1 MDGSKGK
8 KSEFEAEPAH
18 PFENAGILSR
28 LFYTYM
34 WPIFSSGL
42 KKDLTEADILP
53 PFKAHNSQD
62 LGDRLEI
69 AWNQEMKTK
78 PDPSLWRVL
87 WRVYW
92 KDFFYTGFIW
102 ILLETVIKLSQ
113 PLVISKFLDYY
124 QPGTTMTIDKVHL
137 YASLIVLILFLQVVV
152 SHYFLLMILQL
163 ALKIRLSISSLIY
176 RKALKLSKSA
186 LCETTLGQMVN
197 LLSNDIVRLDTAT
210 VQFHCLWYCPIQAL
224 IVMTVCYVY
233 LGPTAMAGVVLLVLF
248 IPFQMWMAKKA
259 SIFRNRTAVK
269 TDERIRLMNEIIS
282 GIQVIKMYTWEK
294 PFAKLVELS
303 RRNELNQ
310 IRKISYIRATIGS
323 LNLFLNRCA
332 IYLCLVTFV
341 LTGNVPTAQYVYTLA
356 TFYNLLQYA
365 ITIQFPQGMTQF
377 AELGISMKRFHRFL
391 TFQEIKPDALPT
403 KPLWAKEKVK
413 SEVGVVIEGA
423 SLKWSSS
430 QPECTLND
438 IDFAVKLNELAA
450 VVGPVGSGKTT
461 LLQLIL
467 KELPLDKGTLR
478 VNGSVSYAPQEPW
491 LFVGSIREN
500 ITFGQEL
507 NLAKYQ
513 EVVRVCALDRDF
525 SLFPFGDKTIV
536 GERGVTLSG
545 GQKARI
551 NLARAVYKDAD
562 IYLLDDPLS
571 AVDAHVGKHIY
582 EECIRGYLKERAVVL
597 VTHQLQYLR
606 HIQKIYLLEDG
617 RVQASGNYD
626 ELQKSDTEFAKLLY
640 SHENE
645 EEEEKK
651 RKEKESES
659 GGAENNE
666 SGEGPTMQQ
675 EVRGVGTIS
684 WDIYKSY
691 IFSGGHWCKILAL
704 ILGFVL
710 SQITASLTDYF
721 QSFWVNLEQQRKEA
735 AITNSTSAQ
744 DPGSSTPFW
753 GTFLTEPNCLY
764 IYTVLIALTVT
775 LTLTRSFTF
784 YRFTIKASLRLH
796 NNMFNK
802 IVYATM
808 RFFHTNPSGRI
819 LNRFSSDMGAID
831 EQLPL
836 IFLETVQIAF
846 LVAATI
852 VIIGTLN
859 PWMYLPTVI
868 MIVIFYIL
876 RIIYLKTSR
885 DVKRIEGTTRSPIYS
900 HLNASLQGL
909 TTIRAFGAQRT
920 LQNQFDRYQNINAAA
935 WFTFVGCAR
944 SFGLWLDM
952 HCVMYVALVT
962 ISFLFLRTEI
972 YGGSVGLAIT
982 QALTLTGMFQWG
994 MRQWSELENRM
1005 TCVERVK
1012 EYADLVPET
1021 DQATREPPREWPE
1034 TGDLTFEQ
1042 LSMKYDVDEPYIL
1055 QNLNFCIRG
1064 KEKVGIVG
1072 RTGAGKSSIIAALFR
1087 LAIIEGKIV
1096 IDQIDTKTVPLENL
1110 RSRISIIPQEPVLFS
1125 GSLRK
1130 NLDPFDLYSDEILWS
1145 ALEQVELKSAVSDLP
1160 QGLETRI
1167 SEGGSNFSVGQRQLV
1182 CLARAIIR
1190 NNKILVLDEATAN
1203 VDAQT
1208 DALIQ
1213 NTIRKKFSDCT
1224 VLTIAHRLHTII
1236 DCDKVL
1242 VMDAGR
1248 SVEFEHPFELLGK
1261 KGVFHELVKQTGKAN
1276 ADNLVAIAL
1285 KSFQERKDALAA

>member
-1 MDGSKGK
+1 MDGTKGK
-8 KSEFEAEPAH
+8 TSEFKADSAH
-18 PFENAGILSR
+18 PFEDARIFSR

-34 WPIFSSGL
+34 WPIFTAGF
-42 KKDLTEADILP
+42 KKDLTEADLLP
-53 PFKAHNSQD
+53 PFKAHNSQY
-62 LGDRLEI
+62 LGDRLEV
-69 AWNQEMKTK
+69 AWNQEVNART
-78 PDPSLWRVL
+78 DPSLWRVL

-92 KDFFYTGFIW
+92 KDFLYTGFIW

-113 PLVISKFLDYY
+113 PLVISKFLDHYR
-124 QPGTTMTIDKVHL
+124 PGTTMIIERVYI
-137 YASLIVLILFLQVVV
+137 YASLIVLILFLQVLV
-152 SHYFLLMILQL
+152 SHYFLLTTLQL
-163 ALKIRLSISSLIY
+163 SLQIRLSISSLIY
-176 RKALKLSKSA
+176 RKALKLTKSA
-186 LCETTLGQMVN
+186 LREITVGQMVN
-197 LLSNDIVRLDTAT
+197 LLSNDIVRLDSAT
-210 VQFHCLWYCPIQAL
+210 VQFHCLWYCPIQAMV
-224 IVMTVCYVY
+224 VMTVCYVY

-248 IPFQMWMAKKA
+248 IPFQMWMAKKT
-259 SIFRNRTAVK
+259 SIFRSRTAVR

-294 PFAKLVELS
+294 HFAKLVELS
-303 RRNELNQ
+303 RRKELNQ

-341 LTGNVPTAQYVYTLA
+341 LIGNIPTAQYVYTLT

-365 ITIQFPQGMTQF
+365 ITIQFPQGITQF
-377 AELGISMKRFHRFL
+377 AEVGISMKRFHRFL
-391 TFQEIKPDALPT
+391 TFQEVEPEAFPIQ
-403 KPLWAKEKVK
+403 PLGAGEEMKREM
-413 SEVGVVIEGA
+413 GVVIEGA
-423 SLKWSSS
+423 ALKWSSS
-430 QPECTLND
+430 QLEHTLND
-438 IDFAVKLNELAA
+438 IDFAVKLTQLAA

-461 LLQLIL
+461 LLHLIL
-467 KELPLDKGTLR
+467 KELPLDKGELR

-500 ITFGQEL
+500 ITFGREF
-507 NLAKYQ
+507 NITKYQ

-525 SLFPFGDKTIV
+525 SSFPFGDKTIV

-551 NLARAVYKDAD
+551 TLARAVYKDAD

-571 AVDAHVGKHIY
+571 AVDAHVGKHIF

-606 HIQKIYLLEDG
+606 NVQKIYLLEDG
-617 RVQASGNYD
+617 RVQTSGSYD
-626 ELQKSDTEFAKLLY
+626 ELQSGGTEFAKLLY
-640 SHENE
+640 NHENE
-645 EEEEKK
+645 VEEEKN
-651 RKEKESES
+651 RREEESES
-659 GGAENNE
+659 EDKGREE
-666 SGEGPTMQQ
+666 EPTMQQ
-675 EVRGVGTIS
+675 EVRTVGNVS
-684 WDIYKSY
+684 WDVYKSY

-710 SQITASLTDYF
+710 SQIIASLTDYF
-721 QSFWVNLEQQRKEA
+721 QLFWVNLEQHGKEVV
-735 AITNSTSAQ
+735 ITNLTSAQ
-744 DPGSSTPFW
+744 EPDLASLPWS
-753 GTFLTEPNCLY
+753 TFLTERNCVY

-796 NNMFNK
+796 NNMFSK

-808 RFFHTNPSGRI
+808 RFFHTNPSGRM

-836 IFLETVQIAF
+836 IFLETVQITF
-846 LVAATI
+846 LVTATI
-852 VIIGTLN
+852 VIIGTLF

-868 MIVIFYIL
+868 MFVIFYLL

-909 TTIRAFGAQRT
+909 TTIRAFGAQGA
-920 LQNQFDRYQNINAAA
+920 LQDQFDRYQDINAAA

-962 ISFLFLRTEI
+962 ISLLFLQTEM
-972 YGGSVGLAIT
+972 YGGNMGLAIT

-1012 EYADLVPET
+1012 EYADVKPET
-1021 DQATREPPREWPE
+1021 DQPTKEPLREWPA
-1034 TGDLTFEQ
+1034 TGDITFEQ

-1055 QNLNFCIRG
+1055 QNLSFCIRG

-1087 LAIIEGKIV
+1087 LAIIEGRIIIDKIN
-1096 IDQIDTKTVPLENL
+1096 TKTVSLENL

-1130 NLDPFDLYSDEILWS
+1130 NLDPFDLYSDEILWN

-1160 QGLETRI
+1160 QGLGTGM

-1190 NNKILVLDEATAN
+1190 NNKILILDEATAN

-1213 NTIRKKFSDCT
+1213 TTIRRKFSDCT
-1224 VLTIAHRLHTII
+1224 VLTIAHRLHTIM

-1242 VMDAGR
+1242 VMHAGR
-1248 SVEFEHPFELLGK
+1248 SVEFGHPFELLRK
-1261 KGVFHELVKQTGKAN
+1261 EGVFHELVKQTGKAN
-1276 ADNLVAIAL
+1276 ADSLLAIAL
-1285 KSFQERKDALAA
+1285 KSYQEYEDNLAAQ